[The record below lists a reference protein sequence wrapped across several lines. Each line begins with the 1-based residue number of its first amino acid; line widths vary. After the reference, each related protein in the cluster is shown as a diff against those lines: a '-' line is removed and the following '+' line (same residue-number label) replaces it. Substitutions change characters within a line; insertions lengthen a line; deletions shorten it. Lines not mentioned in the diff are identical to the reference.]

1 MNEKEEIK
9 YMPLCLRQTRELN
22 TTPLTIEKDIIVL
35 LDDYADKKKLNLAS
49 IENCETILQR
59 YKNKLYVD
67 QLTYK
72 LYFYLSSNSGAKV
85 VSYESYN
92 SNGDNVEK
100 IGVTF
105 GNRVLNMKYE
115 VISEKLN
122 SQSESKVYNYHR
134 FYIDGYLILK
144 KERDTKKRDFVNL
157 TYVSECIENLKLN
170 VSLYQFMEI
179 FLKLFDDNC
188 LLIKLIQQFQNN
200 DGDAKKHYFKKAWDS
215 DSDVSV
221 DNEEE

>member
-1 MNEKEEIK
+1 MTEQEETRLLSIEKE
-9 YMPLCLRQTRELN
+9 
-22 TTPLTIEKDIIVL
+22 IIIL
-35 LDDYADKKKLNLAS
+35 LDDYADKKKLNLES

-59 YKNKLYVD
+59 YKNRLYVD

-72 LYFYLSSNSGAKV
+72 LYFYLSSSSGAKV

-92 SNGDNVEK
+92 SSGDNVEK

-115 VISEKLN
+115 VISEKIN
-122 SQSESKVYNYHR
+122 SQSESKVYNYHK
-134 FYIDGYLILK
+134 FYIDSYLILK
-144 KERDTKKRDFVNL
+144 KERDNKRRDFVNL
-157 TYVSECIENLKLN
+157 TYVSECVENLKLN
-170 VSLYQFMEI
+170 VSIHKFMEI

-200 DGDAKKHYFKKAWDS
+200 DGDAKKHYFEKTWDS

-221 DNEEE
+221 DNEH